1 MDATLPGESPEEVA
15 AVLAEVATTTV
26 RRLLNR
32 QDMSRTT
39 ASTLARLQ
47 REGPIRLTALAVAEC
62 VAQPSM
68 TQLVQRLECQGLAA
82 RVSDPG
88 DRRVTLITITDP
100 GREVLAGRGQA
111 QHARLTELLA
121 ALPAEEREALGSAM
135 RTALPIVRRMIHN
148 AGRPRVPDGGA
159 NPPPGT
165 APPGTNRTLVR
176 GCG

>member
-1 MDATLPGESPEEVA
+1 MAATFPGESPEEVA
-15 AVLAEVATTTV
+15 AVLAEVATTMV
-26 RRLLNR
+26 RRPSNR

-47 REGPIRLTALAVAEC
+47 REGPIRLTVLAAAES

-68 TQLVQRLECQGLAA
+68 TQLVQRLERQGLAA
-82 RVSDPG
+82 RVSDPE

-100 GREVLAGRGQA
+100 GREVLAERGQA
-111 QHARLTELLA
+111 QQALLTESLA
-121 ALPAEEREALGSAM
+121 SLPAEEREALGSAI

-148 AGRPRVPDGGA
+148 AGRP
-159 NPPPGT
+159 GT
-165 APPGTNRTLVR
+165 SLPGTNRTLVR